1 MYKVL
6 MISLGCDKNR
16 VDSEEMIALLS
27 QRGYIII
34 NEEEEADIA
43 VVNTCC
49 FIGDA
54 LMESID
60 TVLEIAGLKKTGKL
74 KYLVVAGCMSERFK
88 NDVVSELPEVDAFI
102 GTSAI
107 DHIADLLDRVT
118 AGEKGILVYE
128 PLTRLPII
136 EEERLLTETPY
147 MAYLKIAEGCDKRC
161 TYCAIPY
168 FRGPFRSVP
177 MNLLIKRAAKLAEN
191 GVKELILV
199 AQETTCYG
207 TDLYGKKTLH
217 ELIRKLSEIEGI
229 EWIRLMYCYPEEI
242 YDELIDEIAENP
254 KVLHY
259 IDMPLQHTE
268 DEMLRRMGRRLN
280 RAELISI
287 VEKLR
292 GRVPDIA
299 IRTTLITGFP
309 GETAEMH
316 EGLMDT
322 IDNLAFDRLG
332 VFTYSREEGTP
343 AADFPDQVDEDVKE
357 RYRDDIMALQQEISF
372 DINNAFIG
380 TVLNVIIEGY
390 IPEDDIY
397 VGRSYRDAP
406 DVDGMV
412 FVSTER
418 NIISGEIVRVR
429 IDEAGPYDMKG
440 TEMEG

>member
-27 QRGYIII
+27 QRGYIIT
-34 NEEEEADIA
+34 NEENEADIA
-43 VVNTCC
+43 IINTCC

-54 LMESID
+54 LQESID
-60 TVLEIAGLKKTGKL
+60 TVLETARLKEENL

-88 NDVVSELPEVDAFI
+88 DEIVGELPEVDAFI
-102 GTSAI
+102 GTTAI
-107 DHIADLLDRVT
+107 DHIADALDKVIQ
-118 AGEKGILVYE
+118 GEKGVLMYE
-128 PLTRLPII
+128 PLSRLPVI
-136 EEERLLTETPY
+136 EEDRLLTETPY

-161 TYCAIPY
+161 TYCAIPN

-177 MNLLIKRAAKLAEN
+177 VNMLIKRATKLAEN
-191 GVKELILV
+191 GVKEIILV

-217 ELIRKLSEIEGI
+217 ELLHKLSEIDGI

-242 YDELIDEIAENP
+242 YDEMIEEMASNP

-268 DEMLRRMGRRLN
+268 DDVLRRMGRRLN
-280 RAELISI
+280 KDELFTI

-292 GRVPDIA
+292 DRIPDIA

-309 GETAEMH
+309 GETVEEH
-316 EGLMDT
+316 EALLET
-322 IDNLAFDRLG
+322 IDSLSFDRLG
-332 VFTYSREEGTP
+332 VFTYSREEGTV
-343 AADFPDQVDEDVKE
+343 AADFPDQIEEEIKE
-357 RYRDDIMALQQEISF
+357 AYRDDIMELQQEISF

-380 TVLNVIIEGY
+380 TDLDVIIEGY
-390 IPEDDIY
+390 IPEDDVY
-397 VGRSYRDAP
+397 VGRSFRDAP

-412 FVSTER
+412 FVSTDR
-418 NIISGEIVRVR
+418 DIISGEIVRVR
-429 IDEAGPYDMKG
+429 IEEAGPYDMKG

>member
-27 QRGYIII
+27 QRGYIIT
-34 NEEEEADIA
+34 NEENEADIA
-43 VVNTCC
+43 IINTCC

-54 LMESID
+54 LQESID
-60 TVLEIAGLKKTGKL
+60 TVLETARLKEEKL

-88 NDVVSELPEVDAFI
+88 DEIVGELPEVDAFI
-102 GTSAI
+102 GTTAI
-107 DHIADLLDRVT
+107 DHIADALDKVIQ
-118 AGEKGILVYE
+118 GEKGVLMYE
-128 PLTRLPII
+128 PLSRLPVI
-136 EEERLLTETPY
+136 EEDRLLTETPY

-161 TYCAIPY
+161 TYCAIPN

-177 MNLLIKRAAKLAEN
+177 MNMLIKRATKLAEN
-191 GVKELILV
+191 GVKEIILV

-217 ELIRKLSEIEGI
+217 ELLHKLSEIDGI

-242 YDELIDEIAENP
+242 YDEMIEEMASNP

-268 DEMLRRMGRRLN
+268 DDVLRRMGRRLN
-280 RAELISI
+280 KDELFTI

-292 GRVPDIA
+292 DRIPDIA

-309 GETAEMH
+309 GETVEEH
-316 EGLMDT
+316 EALLET
-322 IDNLAFDRLG
+322 IDSLSFDRLG
-332 VFTYSREEGTP
+332 VFTYSREEGTV
-343 AADFPDQVDEDVKE
+343 AADFPDQIEEEIKE
-357 RYRDDIMALQQEISF
+357 AYRDDIMELQQEISF

-380 TVLNVIIEGY
+380 TDLDVIIEGY
-390 IPEDDIY
+390 IPEDDVY
-397 VGRSYRDAP
+397 VGRSFRDAP

-412 FVSTER
+412 FVSTDR
-418 NIISGEIVRVR
+418 DIISGEIVRVR
-429 IDEAGPYDMKG
+429 IEEAGPYDMKG

>member
-27 QRGYIII
+27 QRGYIIT
-34 NEEEEADIA
+34 NEENEADIA
-43 VVNTCC
+43 IINTCC

-54 LMESID
+54 LQESID
-60 TVLEIAGLKKTGKL
+60 TVLETARLKEENL

-88 NDVVSELPEVDAFI
+88 DEIVGELPEVDAFI
-102 GTSAI
+102 GTTAI
-107 DHIADLLDRVT
+107 DHIADALDKVIK
-118 AGEKGILVYE
+118 GEKGVLMYE
-128 PLTRLPII
+128 PLSRLPVI
-136 EEERLLTETPY
+136 EEDRLLTETPY

-161 TYCAIPY
+161 TYCAIPN

-177 MNLLIKRAAKLAEN
+177 VNMLIKRAEKLAEN
-191 GVKELILV
+191 GVKEIILV

-207 TDLYGKKTLH
+207 MDLYGKKTLH
-217 ELIRKLSEIEGI
+217 ELLHKLSEIDGI

-242 YDELIDEIAENP
+242 YDEMIEEMASNP

-268 DEMLRRMGRRLN
+268 DDVLRRMGRRLN
-280 RAELISI
+280 KDELFTI

-292 GRVPDIA
+292 DRIPDIA

-309 GETAEMH
+309 GETVEEH
-316 EGLMDT
+316 EALLET
-322 IDNLAFDRLG
+322 IDSLSFDRLG
-332 VFTYSREEGTP
+332 VFTYSREEGTV
-343 AADFPDQVDEDVKE
+343 AADFPDQIEEEIKE
-357 RYRDDIMALQQEISF
+357 AYRDDIMELQQEISF
-372 DINNAFIG
+372 DINNTFIG
-380 TVLNVIIEGY
+380 TDLDVIIEGY
-390 IPEDDIY
+390 IPEDDVY
-397 VGRSYRDAP
+397 VGRSFRDAP

-412 FVSTER
+412 FVSTDR
-418 NIISGEIVRVR
+418 DIISGEIVRVR
-429 IDEAGPYDMKG
+429 IEEAGPYDMKG

>member
-27 QRGYIII
+27 QRGYIIT
-34 NEEEEADIA
+34 NEENEADIA
-43 VVNTCC
+43 IINTCC

-54 LMESID
+54 LQESID
-60 TVLEIAGLKKTGKL
+60 TVLETARLKEENL

-88 NDVVSELPEVDAFI
+88 DEIVGELPEVDAFI
-102 GTSAI
+102 GTTAI
-107 DHIADLLDRVT
+107 DHIADALDKVIQ
-118 AGEKGILVYE
+118 GEKGVLMYE
-128 PLTRLPII
+128 PLSRLPVI
-136 EEERLLTETPY
+136 EEDRLLTETPY

-161 TYCAIPY
+161 TYCAIPN

-177 MNLLIKRAAKLAEN
+177 VNMLIKRAEKLAEN
-191 GVKELILV
+191 GVKEIILV

-217 ELIRKLSEIEGI
+217 ELLHKLSEIDGI

-242 YDELIDEIAENP
+242 YDEMIEEMASNP

-268 DEMLRRMGRRLN
+268 DDVLRRMGRRLN
-280 RAELISI
+280 KDELFTI

-292 GRVPDIA
+292 DRIPDIA

-309 GETAEMH
+309 GETVEEH
-316 EGLMDT
+316 EALLET
-322 IDNLAFDRLG
+322 IDSLSFDRLG
-332 VFTYSREEGTP
+332 VFTYSREEGTV
-343 AADFPDQVDEDVKE
+343 AADFPDQIEEEIKE
-357 RYRDDIMALQQEISF
+357 AYRDDIMELQQEISF
-372 DINNAFIG
+372 DINNTFIG
-380 TVLNVIIEGY
+380 TDLDVIIEGY
-390 IPEDDIY
+390 IPEDDVY
-397 VGRSYRDAP
+397 VGRSFRDAP

-412 FVSTER
+412 FVSTDR
-418 NIISGEIVRVR
+418 DIISGEIVRVR
-429 IDEAGPYDMKG
+429 IEEAGPYDMKG

>member
-27 QRGYIII
+27 QRGYIIT
-34 NEEEEADIA
+34 NEENEADIA
-43 VVNTCC
+43 IINTCC

-54 LMESID
+54 LQESID
-60 TVLEIAGLKKTGKL
+60 TVLETARLKEENL

-88 NDVVSELPEVDAFI
+88 DEIVGELPEVDAFI
-102 GTSAI
+102 GTTAI
-107 DHIADLLDRVT
+107 DHIADALDKVIQ
-118 AGEKGILVYE
+118 GEKGVLMYE
-128 PLTRLPII
+128 PLSRLPVI
-136 EEERLLTETPY
+136 EEDRLLTETPY

-161 TYCAIPY
+161 TYCAIPN

-177 MNLLIKRAAKLAEN
+177 VNMLIKRAEKLAEN
-191 GVKELILV
+191 GVKEIILV

-217 ELIRKLSEIEGI
+217 ELLHKLSEIDGI

-242 YDELIDEIAENP
+242 YDEMIEEMASNS

-268 DEMLRRMGRRLN
+268 DDVLRRMGRRLN
-280 RAELISI
+280 KDELFTI

-292 GRVPDIA
+292 DRIPDIA

-309 GETAEMH
+309 GETVEEH
-316 EGLMDT
+316 EALLET
-322 IDNLAFDRLG
+322 IDSLSFDRLG
-332 VFTYSREEGTP
+332 VFTYSREEGTV
-343 AADFPDQVDEDVKE
+343 AADFPDQIEEEIKE
-357 RYRDDIMALQQEISF
+357 AYRDDIMELQQEISF
-372 DINNAFIG
+372 DINNTFIG
-380 TVLNVIIEGY
+380 TDLDVIIEGY
-390 IPEDDIY
+390 IPEDDVY
-397 VGRSYRDAP
+397 VGRSFRDAP

-412 FVSTER
+412 FVSTDR
-418 NIISGEIVRVR
+418 DIISGEIVRVR
-429 IDEAGPYDMKG
+429 IEEAGPYDMKG

>member
-27 QRGYIII
+27 QRGYIIT
-34 NEEEEADIA
+34 NEENEADIA
-43 VVNTCC
+43 IINTCC

-54 LMESID
+54 LQESID
-60 TVLEIAGLKKTGKL
+60 TVLETARLKEEKL

-88 NDVVSELPEVDAFI
+88 DEIVGELPEVDAFI
-102 GTSAI
+102 GTTAI
-107 DHIADLLDRVT
+107 DHIADALDKVIQ
-118 AGEKGILVYE
+118 GEKGGLMYE
-128 PLTRLPII
+128 PLSRLPVI
-136 EEERLLTETPY
+136 EEDRLLTETPY

-161 TYCAIPY
+161 TYCAIPN

-177 MNLLIKRAAKLAEN
+177 MNMLIKRATKLAEN
-191 GVKELILV
+191 GVKEIILV

-217 ELIRKLSEIEGI
+217 ELLHKLSEIDGI

-242 YDELIDEIAENP
+242 YDEMIEEMASNP

-268 DEMLRRMGRRLN
+268 DDVLRRMGRRLN
-280 RAELISI
+280 KDELFTI

-292 GRVPDIA
+292 DRIPDIA

-309 GETAEMH
+309 GETVEEH
-316 EGLMDT
+316 EALLET
-322 IDNLAFDRLG
+322 IDSLSFDRLG
-332 VFTYSREEGTP
+332 VFTYSREEGTV
-343 AADFPDQVDEDVKE
+343 AADFPDQIEEEIKE
-357 RYRDDIMALQQEISF
+357 AYRDDIMELQQEISF

-380 TVLNVIIEGY
+380 TDLDVIIEGY
-390 IPEDDIY
+390 IPEDDVY
-397 VGRSYRDAP
+397 VGRSFRDAP

-412 FVSTER
+412 FVSTDR
-418 NIISGEIVRVR
+418 DIISGEIVRVR
-429 IDEAGPYDMKG
+429 IEEAGPYDMKG